1 MKKIF
6 SILICLLFAGMTC
19 NSCSDFLDEKSDMKL
34 TIPNT
39 LEDNQALLDRL
50 ADVMTNFAQSGMSS
64 SDDFYLTDADYNG
77 LSYDEDKRL
86 YTWQPDYVSTNQGNG
101 NDWLYC
107 YRAIFIAN
115 SVLYNLKN
123 YNIANAENVRGQAL
137 VIRAARYLD
146 ATQVWCPAYD
156 EATADH
162 EMGLPLR
169 LDPDMNLPSARA
181 TLRETY
187 AQIIKDLNEAIPL
200 LPAKQVSVTR
210 PSKASALAYLARVY
224 LLMGSYENA
233 LSYAMQTLEVQNT
246 LMDFNSLNVSDSYPI
261 KDLNPEVIVRASIRT
276 SGPSRG
282 ATAKVPQSLY
292 NSYNDN
298 DLRKAIFFRLNT
310 DQTVLFRG
318 NYTGNISGKFCSVA
332 VDEVYLIVAESYARK
347 GSYQLAMDYLNTL
360 LLTRYKSGT
369 YTDLKANDATE
380 ALEIIK
386 TERRKE
392 LLFRGLRWTD
402 LKRYN
407 RDGEN
412 ITLTR
417 TVLGKTYTLKPN
429 DLRYAIAIPEDIIQ
443 LSGITQ
449 NPR

>member
-187 AQIIKDLNEAIPL
+187 AQIIKDLNEAFPL

-347 GSYQLAMDYLNTL
+347 GSYQQAMDYLNAL

-392 LLFRGLRWTD
+392 LLFRGLRWMD

-417 TVLGKTYTLKPN
+417 TVLGQTYTLKPN

>member
-181 TLRETY
+181 TLRETC

-347 GSYQLAMDYLNTL
+347 GSYQQAMDYLNAL

-392 LLFRGLRWTD
+392 LLFRGLRWMD

-417 TVLGKTYTLKPN
+417 TVLGQTYTLKPN

>member
-1 MKKIF
+1 
-6 SILICLLFAGMTC
+6 MTC

-187 AQIIKDLNEAIPL
+187 AQIIKDLNEAFPL

-347 GSYQLAMDYLNTL
+347 GSYQQAMDYLNAL

-392 LLFRGLRWTD
+392 LLFRGLRWMD

-417 TVLGKTYTLKPN
+417 TVLGQTYTLKPN

>member
-169 LDPDMNLPSARA
+169 LDPDMNLPSVRA

-261 KDLNPEVIVRASIRT
+261 KDLNPEVILRASIRT
-276 SGPSRG
+276 SGASRG

-292 NSYNDN
+292 NSYKDN

-347 GSYQLAMDYLNTL
+347 GSYQLAMDYLNAL

-392 LLFRGLRWTD
+392 LLFRGLRWMD

-417 TVLGKTYTLKPN
+417 TVLGQTYTLKPN